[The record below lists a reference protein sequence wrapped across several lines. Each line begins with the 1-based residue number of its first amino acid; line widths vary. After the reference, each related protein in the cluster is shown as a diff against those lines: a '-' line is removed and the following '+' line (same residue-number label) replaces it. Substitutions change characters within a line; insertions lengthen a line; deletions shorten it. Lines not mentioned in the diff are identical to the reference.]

1 MTHPSKPTIL
11 VAGSGDGCLSGWN
24 LRKGDVD
31 GISENLNDE
40 ILSLALLPDGER
52 LLCGTQDGVINMF
65 EWGAWGEPTGT
76 YHGHPSSISSIVVI
90 DNNSI
95 FTGSSDG
102 LIRVV
107 QVAPHK
113 IYGVLGDCGDLPVEE
128 LRVSHDN
135 ALLASVSHDQAVRF
149 WDVREYYV
157 DEMEQDSDEEDEEEE
172 EEEEKY
178 DDSDSDNDND
188 VKELDKK
195 RSKLSDS
202 VIEDDNSDSDSDE
215 DSDDEDSDSDD
226 SSNNDSDEDS
236 NSDSDEDK
244 FKKKNNNK
252 NKQQQQQQKQSYKNK
267 KGGKR
272 NNKRNNNTGNKR
284 KKGGF
289 FGGL

>member
-172 EEEEKY
+172 EKY

-202 VIEDDNSDSDSDE
+202 VIEDDNSDSDSDDDSNDS
-215 DSDDEDSDSDD
+215 DSDDDD

-252 NKQQQQQQKQSYKNK
+252 NKQQQQQKQSYKNK